1 MIKYQVS
8 PQFIYDKYQS
18 TFLLSGDQ
26 SLTNNL
32 HNITSEFMRDI

>member
-8 PQFIYDKYQS
+8 PQFIYNKYRS
-18 TFLLSGDQ
+18 TSFLSGQ

-32 HNITSEFMRDI
+32 HNVTSEFMRDI